1 MPSGQ
6 EGGDAWDRYRWLWH
20 LAFALILA
28 AVTALALSGAVR
40 HGGRT
45 WVAVAA
51 LAGIGVSY
59 LVLGRQAV
67 RPDRARYGLAYFAVV
82 VVLFGVAF
90 WFVGDSAYLLFMLIP
105 QAFITV
111 GRLRLSV
118 PVVLTLFTVLAVEV
132 LVRSGPTLDALAV
145 VAASIAT
152 PALFSV
158 LVAIWIHGIIGQSR
172 KRSELIGELER
183 TREALAVERHEAGI
197 RAERERLSVEIHDTL
212 SQGFTSILMIA
223 QAARA
228 GLRAAEPGESA
239 AGCRAEAVDGAT
251 AQLDIIIRTAREN
264 LAEARALVAAM
275 APADL
280 SGGTLAD
287 ALHRLAG
294 RCRDDSSLA
303 VTVTVTGTPAGR
315 HQDQDV
321 ILLRAAQEALHNARR
336 HADASAVHLRLAH
349 AAGTVTLEVTD
360 DGRGLDPATAER
372 TGFGLRGIRQRAE
385 TSGGSL
391 TLTGGPGR
399 GTTLR
404 VELPLPTGDRPAPAD
419 PTRPS
424 EVSGGGR

>member
-1 MPSGQ
+1 VPSGR
-6 EGGDAWDRYRWLWH
+6 ESGDAWDRYRWVWH
-20 LAFALILA
+20 LAFALVLA
-28 AVTALALSGAVR
+28 AVTVLELLDAVR
-40 HGGRT
+40 YGGRF

-51 LAGIGVSY
+51 LAGIGVAY
-59 LVLGRQAV
+59 LLVGRLMVVSRRLG
-67 RPDRARYGLAYFAVV
+67 YGLGYFVTVA
-82 VVLFGVAF
+82 VLFGVAF
-90 WFVGDSAYLLFMLIP
+90 WCAGTTGYLLFMLIP
-105 QAFITV
+105 QVFIGLARMRVSVAVALVLFAMV
-111 GRLRLSV
+111 G
-118 PVVLTLFTVLAVEV
+118 VEV
-132 LVRSGPTLDALAV
+132 LARSG
-145 VAASIAT
+145 AT
-152 PALFSV
+152 PDTLSVLAATVLVPAAFSV
-158 LVAIWIHGIIGQSR
+158 LIAVWIGGIIRQSR
-172 KRSELIGELER
+172 NRAELIGELER

-228 GLRAAEPGESA
+228 GLPAGVEPA
-239 AGCRAEAVDGAT
+239 AG
-251 AQLDIIIRTAREN
+251 QLDIIVRTAREN

-294 RCRDDSSLA
+294 RCRDDSALA

-336 HADASAVHLRLAH
+336 HADASAVHLHLSH
-349 AAGTVTLEVTD
+349 TGGTVVLEVTD

-372 TGFGLRGIRQRAE
+372 AGFGLRGIRQRAE

-391 TLTGGPGR
+391 TLTGTPGH

-404 VELPLPTGDRPAPAD
+404 VELPLPSGEQPRPGELPRPAEV
-419 PTRPS
+419 S
-424 EVSGGGR
+424 EVSGGEC